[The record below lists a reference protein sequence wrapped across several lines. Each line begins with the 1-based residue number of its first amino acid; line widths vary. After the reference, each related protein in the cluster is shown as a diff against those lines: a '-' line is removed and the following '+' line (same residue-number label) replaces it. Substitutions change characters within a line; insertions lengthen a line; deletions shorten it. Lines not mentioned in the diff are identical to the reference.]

1 MNSKLFGV
9 SLFLMTLYCL
19 DGMSQTWC
27 SIDGSQKGKC
37 YTVTVLE
44 SDTSCY
50 RAKVSIH
57 GLYCMDVK
65 EEGEIFNKVFFDIPS
80 TLSEIGKPSLPTI
93 NQIFALPYGDGCNV
107 SIIEKSW
114 TNIEI
119 GKIYPFQEPLYGRK
133 DVGTNSFSINNKT
146 YNNECFSPSLSRLG
160 DLQKF
165 KGMCNRSVAIC
176 PFRYYPL
183 SNRLSILK
191 EFEIRVDYDN
201 PNSEVTTFNE
211 DISIFA
217 NSNILKNCSISNES
231 SRNSNSYDYLIIVG
245 NIPNILNSQSL
256 ADFCKWKAFKGIRTK
271 VVSTTTI
278 NSAITTGTTTSK
290 IKQYISSERD
300 SSGINYV
307 LFIGDYNMIPIYIY
321 RSSSFDGY
329 ILPIYSDYWYGC
341 LNGNNDYQ
349 ADVYIGRFPV
359 NSLNDLENMVDKT
372 IRYEK
377 NTINYYNKAL
387 LVADFVVQDR
397 TQMESIAS
405 TPYTTPYIFTN
416 LDGGPVSYG
425 GHNNS
430 NVDVINA
437 INSDYNIVHF
447 LGHGMKKGWG
457 LSEKK
462 GWNDHHELFTDTCLN
477 QINFTANFILFNN
490 ACNTGDITDNQ
501 CMLKSF
507 LCADHGAVSV
517 FGATATSLVDAD
529 STFIHHLYDKLLNK
543 DINNLGRLIVLSH
556 IASINSIGT
565 DAIINAVQYLCGGDP
580 SLEIWTKQSD
590 SFENISIS
598 NLGNTITI
606 DSDTINSYTINIV
619 SEDGELLNSYNV
631 SGTSSVISAPNSN
644 CYIVLNKKGYAPYV
658 INVNVED
665 NYIQNN
671 AFSDCT
677 IYINSPIE
685 VGYDIT
691 TTKPYGNVS
700 IEPGGHVILKKGQG
714 VTISNGFECK
724 SGAILE
730 IKD

>member
-1 MNSKLFGV
+1 
-9 SLFLMTLYCL
+9 MTLYCHH
-19 DGMSQTWC
+19 GMSQTWC

-57 GLYCMDVK
+57 GLYCMEVK
-65 EEGEIFNKVFFDIPS
+65 EEGEFFNKVFFDIPS

-107 SIIEKSW
+107 SVIEKSW
-114 TNIEI
+114 TDIEI

-133 DVGTNSFSINNKT
+133 DVGTESFSINNKT
-146 YNNECFSPSLSRLG
+146 YNSESFSPSLSRLG

-165 KGMCNRSVAIC
+165 KGMYNRSVTIC

-211 DISIFA
+211 DISI
-217 NSNILKNCSISNES
+217 
-231 SRNSNSYDYLIIVG
+231 
-245 NIPNILNSQSL
+245 LNSQSL

-278 NSAITTGTTTSK
+278 DSVITTGTTTSK

-307 LFIGDYNMIPIYIY
+307 LFIGDYNKIPLYTY
-321 RSSSFDGY
+321 GNSTFTGY
-329 ILPIYSDYWYGC
+329 SRPINSDYWYGC
-341 LNGNNDYQ
+341 LDGNNDYQ

-397 TQMESIAS
+397 TQMEKIAS
-405 TPYTTPYIFTN
+405 VTYTTPYIFTN
-416 LDGGPVSYG
+416 LDGGLVSYG

-430 NVDVINA
+430 NADVKNA
-437 INSDYNIVHF
+437 INSGNNIVHF
-447 LGHGMKKGWG
+447 LGHGIKKGWG
-457 LSEKK
+457 ESEET
-462 GWNDHHELFTDTCLN
+462 GWNYYYELFADTCLN
-477 QINFTANFILFNN
+477 QINSTANFILFNN

-517 FGATATSLVDAD
+517 FGATTISLANANR
-529 STFIHHLYDKLLNK
+529 TFIQHLYDKLLNL
-543 DINNLGRLIVLSH
+543 DIYNLGRLIVLSH
-556 IASINSIGT
+556 IASINSMGT
-565 DAIINAVQYLCGGDP
+565 NAIINAVQYLCGGDP

-606 DSDTINSYTINIV
+606 DSDIINSYTINIV

-631 SGTSSVISAPNSN
+631 SGTSSVISVPNYN
-644 CYIVLNKKGYAPYV
+644 CYIILSKKGYAPYV
-658 INVNVED
+658 INVNAED
-665 NYIQNN
+665 NYIQNT
-671 AFSDCT
+671 AFSDYT
-677 IYINSPIE
+677 IYINSPIA
-685 VGYDIT
+685 VGYDVT

-714 VTISNGFECK
+714 VTINNGFECK